1 MGDLLAGG
9 IGVRMKLKGWLFAA
23 CLISLTLQGCGY
35 TTRSAMPENVKSIY
49 VKTVV
54 NKINVAEIIAYK
66 PGLEIDITN
75 AIVKRLQRDGNL
87 KVAKTPEE
95 ADVILESD
103 LIRFDQEG
111 LRFSRLE
118 TSQELKIYL
127 VLSMRLRDEKSQQII
142 WEEQNFSG
150 DQEYFISQLRDQA
163 QNDAA
168 DLAVERL
175 ARNVV
180 DRIVEDW

>member
-1 MGDLLAGG
+1 
-9 IGVRMKLKGWLFAA
+9 MKWRGWLAA
-23 CLISLTLQGCGY
+23 LGIVCLTFQGCGY
-35 TTRSAMPENVKSIY
+35 TTRSALPENVKSIY

-54 NKINVAEIIAYK
+54 NKINVAEIISYK

-75 AIVKRLQRDGNL
+75 AIVRRLQRDGNL
-87 KVAKTPEE
+87 KVAKIPEE

-118 TSQELKIYL
+118 TSQEQRIYI
-127 VLSMRLRDEKSQQII
+127 VLALRLIDAKTKQIM
-142 WEEQNFSG
+142 WEEANFSG
-150 DQEYFISQLRDQA
+150 DQEYFTSELRDQA
-163 QNDAA
+163 HDEAA
-168 DLAVERL
+168 DLAVDRL

>member
-1 MGDLLAGG
+1 
-9 IGVRMKLKGWLFAA
+9 MKLKGWLLAA
-23 CLISLTLQGCGY
+23 CFISLIMPGCGY
-35 TTRSAMPENVKSIY
+35 TTRSAIPENVKSIY

-54 NKINVAEIIAYK
+54 NKIDVAQIIAYK

-75 AIVKRLQRDGNL
+75 AIVRRLQRDGNL

-95 ADVILESD
+95 ADVILD
-103 LIRFDQEG
+103 ADMIHFDQEG

-118 TSQELKIYL
+118 TSQELKIYI
-127 VLSMRLRDEKSQQII
+127 VLSMRLIDAKSQQVL

-150 DQEYFISQLRDQA
+150 DQEYFISKLRDQA
-163 QNDAA
+163 QDDAA
-168 DLAVERL
+168 TLAVDRL

>member
-1 MGDLLAGG
+1 
-9 IGVRMKLKGWLFAA
+9 MKLKGWGLAA
-23 CLISLTLQGCGY
+23 FLISLILPGCGY
-35 TTRSAMPENVKSIY
+35 TTRSAMPENIKSIY

-75 AIVKRLQRDGNL
+75 AIVRRLQRDGNL
-87 KVAKTPEE
+87 KVVKTPEE

-103 LIRFDQEG
+103 MIHFDQEG

-118 TSQELKIYL
+118 TSQELKIFI
-127 VLSMRLRDEKSQQII
+127 VLSVKLIDAKSEQVL
-142 WEEQNFSG
+142 WEEPNFSG
-150 DQEYFISQLRDQA
+150 DQEYFISKLRDQA
-163 QNDAA
+163 QDDAA
-168 DLAVERL
+168 SLAVERL

>member
-1 MGDLLAGG
+1 
-9 IGVRMKLKGWLFAA
+9 MKWKGWLVAVFM
-23 CLISLTLQGCGY
+23 ISLIVPGCGY
-35 TTRSAMPENVKSIY
+35 TTRSAIPENIKSIY

-75 AIVKRLQRDGNL
+75 AIVGRLQRDGNL

-95 ADVILESD
+95 ADVILEAD
-103 LIRFDQEG
+103 MIHFDQEG

-118 TSQELKIYL
+118 TSQELKIFI
-127 VLSMRLRDEKSQQII
+127 VLSLRLFDTQSGQVL
-142 WEEQNFSG
+142 WEEPNFSG

-163 QNDAA
+163 QDEAA
-168 DLAVERL
+168 DRAVQRL

>member
-1 MGDLLAGG
+1 MKWNSWAVV
-9 IGVRMKLKGWLFAA
+9 IGVFFLAF
-23 CLISLTLQGCGY
+23 QGCGY
-35 TTRSAMPENVKSIY
+35 TTRSALPENVKTIY

-54 NKINVAEIIAYK
+54 NKINVAEIITYK
-66 PGLEIDITN
+66 PGMEIDITN
-75 AIVKRLQRDGNL
+75 AIVRRLQRDGNL
-87 KVAKTPEE
+87 KVARTPEE
-95 ADVILESD
+95 ADVVLESD

-118 TSQELKIYL
+118 VSQEQRLYV
-127 VLSMRLRDEKSQQII
+127 VLAIRLYNAKTGETL
-142 WEEQNFSG
+142 WEENNFSG

-163 QNDAA
+163 HDEAA
-168 DLAVERL
+168 DKAIDRL

>member
-1 MGDLLAGG
+1 
-9 IGVRMKLKGWLFAA
+9 MKLKGWLTAA
-23 CLISLTLQGCGY
+23 CLAVLILPGCGY
-35 TTRSAMPENVKSIY
+35 TTRSAMPENMKSIY
-49 VKTVV
+49 VETVV
-54 NKINVAEIIAYK
+54 NKIDVAQIIAYK

-75 AIVKRLQRDGNL
+75 AIVRRLQRDGNL
-87 KVAKTPEE
+87 KVVKTPEE
-95 ADVILESD
+95 ADVILD
-103 LIRFDQEG
+103 ADMIHFDQEG

-118 TSQELKIYL
+118 TSQELKIYI
-127 VLSMRLRDEKSQQII
+127 VLSVRLIDAKSQQVL

-163 QNDAA
+163 QDTAA
-168 DLAVERL
+168 DLAVARL